1 MYGKIKLGKS
11 GLLVPPIA
19 LGCMRLAGA
28 ERTQADKFLH
38 TALELELNFFD
49 HADIYGGG
57 ACERVF
63 GEMIKDAGV
72 RREDLIIQSKCA
84 IVPGKMY
91 DFSKEHILSAV
102 DGSLKRLGTDYLDVL
117 LLHRPDALME
127 PEEVAEA
134 FDELE
139 KSGKVRHFGVSNED
153 PYTMELLQSALHQ
166 PICANQ
172 LQMSLTNATMIA
184 QPMNTNICDG
194 LNPVLDNGVLNYC
207 RLHNITI
214 QTWSPF
220 QYGFFEGV
228 FIGSEKYPKLNAKL
242 DELAE
247 KYNVTNTAI
256 ALAWILRHPAKC
268 RPSRAPSIQSACATA
283 PPHLTLRS
291 RAKTGTR
298 CTLQRA
304 TVCRKLSLDKCAALP

>member
-1 MYGKIKLGKS
+1 MEKIKLGKS

-28 ERTQADKFLH
+28 ERKQADAFLH

-102 DGSLKRLGTDYLDVL
+102 DGSLKRLCTDYLDVL

-139 KSGKVRHFGVSNED
+139 KSGKVRYFGVSNED

-220 QYGFFEGV
+220 QYGFMEGV
-228 FIGSEKYPKLNAKL
+228 FLGNEKFAALNKVLEEVGAR
-242 DELAE
+242 
-247 KYNVTNTAI
+247 YGVSSTTI
-256 ALAWILRHPAKC
+256 SLAWILRHPAKMQAVVGSINPKRIAEC
-268 RPSRAPSIQSACATA
+268 AKAAEIELSRADWYEIYRGAG
-283 PPHLTLRS
+283 HR
-291 RAKTGTR
+291 
-298 CTLQRA
+298 
-304 TVCRKLSLDKCAALP
+304 LP

>member
-1 MYGKIKLGKS
+1 
-11 GLLVPPIA
+11 
-19 LGCMRLAGA
+19 
-28 ERTQADKFLH
+28 
-38 TALELELNFFD
+38 
-49 HADIYGGG
+49 
-57 ACERVF
+57 
-63 GEMIKDAGV
+63 
-72 RREDLIIQSKCA
+72 
-84 IVPGKMY
+84 
-91 DFSKEHILSAV
+91 
-102 DGSLKRLGTDYLDVL
+102 
-117 LLHRPDALME
+117 ME

-228 FIGSEKYPKLNAKL
+228 FIGSEKYP
-242 DELAE
+242 
-247 KYNVTNTAI
+247 
-256 ALAWILRHPAKC
+256 
-268 RPSRAPSIQSACATA
+268 S
-283 PPHLTLRS
+283 
-291 RAKTGTR
+291 
-298 CTLQRA
+298 
-304 TVCRKLSLDKCAALP
+304 

>member
-1 MYGKIKLGKS
+1 MEKIKLGKS

-28 ERTQADKFLH
+28 ERTQADAFLH

-127 PEEVAEA
+127 RQGAP
-134 FDELE
+134 
-139 KSGKVRHFGVSNED
+139 
-153 PYTMELLQSALHQ
+153 
-166 PICANQ
+166 
-172 LQMSLTNATMIA
+172 
-184 QPMNTNICDG
+184 
-194 LNPVLDNGVLNYC
+194 
-207 RLHNITI
+207 
-214 QTWSPF
+214 
-220 QYGFFEGV
+220 
-228 FIGSEKYPKLNAKL
+228 
-242 DELAE
+242 
-247 KYNVTNTAI
+247 
-256 ALAWILRHPAKC
+256 LR
-268 RPSRAPSIQSACATA
+268 R
-283 PPHLTLRS
+283 
-291 RAKTGTR
+291 
-298 CTLQRA
+298 LQRRPVHDGTFA
-304 TVCRKLSLDKCAALP
+304 ERFASTDLRKPVANEPDKCHDDRAADEHKHLRRLKPGAR

>member
-1 MYGKIKLGKS
+1 MRTIPLGKT
-11 GLLVPPIA
+11 GLAVPAVA
-19 LGCMRLAGA
+19 LGCMRLTALDERGA
-28 ERTQADKFLH
+28 QTYVR
-38 TALELELNFFD
+38 TALEYGANFFD

-57 ACERVF
+57 TCEELF
-63 GEMIKDAGV
+63 GKAIAGIP
-72 RREDLIIQSKCA
+72 REELIIQSKCG
-84 IVPGKMY
+84 IVPGKRY
-91 DFSKEHILSAV
+91 DFSREHILRSV
-102 DGSLKRLGTDYLDVL
+102 DESLKRLKVEYLDVL

-134 FDELE
+134 FCEL
-139 KSGKVRHFGVSNED
+139 KASGKVRHFGVSNED

-247 KYNVTNTAI
+247 K
-256 ALAWILRHPAKC
+256 
-268 RPSRAPSIQSACATA
+268 
-283 PPHLTLRS
+283 
-291 RAKTGTR
+291 
-298 CTLQRA
+298 
-304 TVCRKLSLDKCAALP
+304 

>member
-1 MYGKIKLGKS
+1 MEKIKLGKS
-11 GLLVPPIA
+11 GLLVPPIV

-28 ERTQADKFLH
+28 ERTQADAFLH

-153 PYTMELLQSALHQ
+153 PYTMELFAERFASTDLRK
-166 PICANQ
+166 PVANE
-172 LQMSLTNATMIA
+172 
-184 QPMNTNICDG
+184 PD
-194 LNPVLDNGVLNYC
+194 
-207 RLHNITI
+207 
-214 QTWSPF
+214 
-220 QYGFFEGV
+220 
-228 FIGSEKYPKLNAKL
+228 
-242 DELAE
+242 
-247 KYNVTNTAI
+247 
-256 ALAWILRHPAKC
+256 KC
-268 RPSRAPSIQSACATA
+268 
-283 PPHLTLRS
+283 HDD
-291 RAKTGTR
+291 
-298 CTLQRA
+298 RA
-304 TVCRKLSLDKCAALP
+304 TDEHKHLRRLKPGAR

>member
-1 MYGKIKLGKS
+1 MEKIKLGKS

-28 ERTQADKFLH
+28 ERTQADAFLH

-153 PYTMELLQSALHQ
+153 PYTMELLQSTLHQ

-220 QYGFFEGV
+220 QYGFFEV
-228 FIGSEKYPKLNAKL
+228 FSSAAK
-242 DELAE
+242 
-247 KYNVTNTAI
+247 NT
-256 ALAWILRHPAKC
+256 
-268 RPSRAPSIQSACATA
+268 
-283 PPHLTLRS
+283 RS
-291 RAKTGTR
+291 
-298 CTLQRA
+298 
-304 TVCRKLSLDKCAALP
+304 